1 MKRVIRKFGCAVR
14 GIAEAI
20 RIENSFKFHFAAAI
34 AAVLLG
40 FLLKISGSEWAAL
53 VLVIGLVLVA
63 EMFNTVVELITK
75 MVTREYN
82 ELARQLL
89 DISACAVLL
98 SSITSAVV
106 GIVILG
112 TKLWKLIFPG

>member
-34 AAVLLG
+34 AAVALG
-40 FLLKISGSEWAAL
+40 LFLKISEDEWAVL

-75 MVTREYN
+75 MVTREHN
-82 ELARQLL
+82 ELAKQLL
-89 DISACAVLL
+89 DISAGAVLL
-98 SSITSAVV
+98 SSITSAIV
-106 GIVILG
+106 GIVIFG
-112 TKLWKLIFPG
+112 SKLWKLLFPA